1 MIKRWKEDAR
11 FLDTLGFDV
20 PACEIVLEDAKE
32 TLLRVVALFCTGE
45 QSETLERKGGDRTDP
60 KRRSGKAMKSVMR
73 SSMLLGS
80 RTKVGKATRER
91 SIPTLR
97 RRSASTPDQ

>member
-1 MIKRWKEDAR
+1 
-11 FLDTLGFDV
+11 V

-45 QSETLERKGGDRTDP
+45 PSETLERKGGNKTNP

-73 SSMLLGS
+73 SSILLGS

-97 RRSASTPDQ
+97 RT